1 MKENLNDNDNK
12 LLAYCFNRRRHLS
25 DIAAN
30 IEIDVKNVS
39 TRIDKLKRM
48 GLIKV
53 EIMGNKKFIRT
64 IDVDKTKDFFI
75 ELLKQLNE
83 RGGDMKQED
92 FLSLVPFPFVDDG
105 KVNQDKFSAPLKMM
119 YVHPKLVEHHIKI
132 TEEGKKFLK
141 DNSKCNNT

>member
-1 MKENLNDNDNK
+1 MDVKNLNDNDNK

-30 IEIDVKNVS
+30 IGIDVKNVS

-53 EIMGNKKFIRT
+53 EMMGNKKFIRT
-64 IDVDKTKDFFI
+64 IDGDKTKEYFI

-92 FLSLVPFPFVDDG
+92 FLLLVPFVDDG
-105 KVNQDKFSAPLKMM
+105 KVDQDKFSAPLKMM

-132 TEEGKKFLK
+132 TDEGKRFLE
-141 DNSKCNNT
+141 NNK